1 MPVMVVGS
9 VDLQGHRS
17 DFSQGTED
25 QLTVSAPGRGLCT
38 EDSGGGYAM
47 KEGTSLCRF
56 LQTLPILF
64 SDPVYSI
71 TSKIAAAMVSG
82 LAAYLLSADL
92 YRQYLQVEGEVAQR
106 VKQLIQELA
115 YRRIPTGFLLLY
127 NGMPYI
133 PP

>member
-1 MPVMVVGS
+1 
-9 VDLQGHRS
+9 
-17 DFSQGTED
+17 
-25 QLTVSAPGRGLCT
+25 
-38 EDSGGGYAM
+38 
-47 KEGTSLCRF
+47 
-56 LQTLPILF
+56 
-64 SDPVYSI
+64 
-71 TSKIAAAMVSG
+71 MVSG

-115 YRRIPTGFLLLY
+115 YRRIPTGFLVLY